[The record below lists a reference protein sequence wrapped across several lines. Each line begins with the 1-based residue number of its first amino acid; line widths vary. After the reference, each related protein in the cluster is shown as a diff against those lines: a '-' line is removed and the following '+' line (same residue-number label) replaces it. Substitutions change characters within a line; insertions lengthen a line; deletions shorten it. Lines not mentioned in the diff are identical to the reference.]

1 MQSDVR
7 LFYMFLFYS
16 QSRSNYIMWDSGLL
30 IEVYSYR
37 RAIEGP
43 KNCFSAQFTSVHIG
57 LISLFAGNSGKEDLE
72 EMHSTCTSCI
82 CSNHHSKARIP
93 AGKKLLILNSLH
105 SLLSCF
111 ANIFVDLLLF

>member
-1 MQSDVR
+1 M
-7 LFYMFLFYS
+7 
-16 QSRSNYIMWDSGLL
+16 
-30 IEVYSYR
+30 
-37 RAIEGP
+37 
-43 KNCFSAQFTSVHIG
+43 CIG

-72 EMHSTCTSCI
+72 EMQSTCTSCI